1 MRSEEEVRQRRN
13 SKDAKIID
21 ERKRGMENV
30 IAVSSHRFHTW
41 HRIGSPVD
49 TMPDESTHLRSTS
62 PRESLSSPFRGEPSQ
77 LAYGTHSG
85 ASLIRNN
92 HLLEANDGDDGHYSV
107 QSDEETESMTLST
120 LTTRLRCLF
129 AVVTWPI
136 VPTGTLAFLAL
147 LWFLYALLLDIN
159 KPCSRPIKT
168 FAAATIFWIVY
179 VPTHS
184 SIRAFLFS
192 YDRGRD
198 GPNRPLIVRRYDQ
211 IFHTLALLYVYA
223 GITLVQTCRE
233 DEENMTVGQ
242 TIDGTDSRDATCD
255 TTCPS
260 LYPALSVYVAALE
273 IFTLSLILPLLCL
286 PCVYLWFLRQVT
298 ADQEALNLL
307 QERFRE
313 EEETLLSGVPTVSAG
328 DIIDQLETVQL
339 VRRKENGAQ
348 DGSGAVWVVLKDEE
362 RIEKGRAA
370 QGAHECAICMSEFQ
384 IKDEDESFQHDIE
397 SGEKEETACP
407 DEEIVR
413 ATKCEHLFH
422 QRCIAR
428 WIGGRWQDSINPDTS
443 SSWRRRR
450 AKRTT
455 CPLCRRNL
463 QSGIGTGN

>member
-1 MRSEEEVRQRRN
+1 M
-13 SKDAKIID
+13 
-21 ERKRGMENV
+21 NV
-30 IAVSSHRFHTW
+30 
-41 HRIGSPVD
+41 
-49 TMPDESTHLRSTS
+49 MPDENSRLQS
-62 PRESLSSPFRGEPSQ
+62 SSPLDPASSPDADEPSRFS
-77 LAYGTHSG
+77 YGSHLDAVLT
-85 ASLIRNN
+85 RNS
-92 HLLEANDGDDGHYSV
+92 HLLGDNVEDDGQHSV
-107 QSDEETESMTLST
+107 QSDDETENRTLST

-129 AVVTWPI
+129 AVITWPI

-159 KPCSRPIKT
+159 EPCSRPIKS
-168 FAAATIFWIVY
+168 FAVATIFWIVY

-184 SIRAFLFS
+184 SIRAYLFS
-192 YDRGRD
+192 YDRSRD

-233 DEENMTVGQ
+233 DEDSIPAGQ
-242 TIDGTDSRDATCD
+242 KSDDTHSSGAYPGTCAATC
-255 TTCPS
+255 PN

-313 EEETLLSGVPTVSAG
+313 EEETLLSGAPTVSAG

-339 VRRKENGAQ
+339 VRRRD
-348 DGSGAVWVVLKDEE
+348 DGDQNNTNAVWIISKGEKKM
-362 RIEKGRAA
+362 EKGRDAR
-370 QGAHECAICMSEFQ
+370 GVHECAICMSDFQ
-384 IKDEDESFQHDIE
+384 IKDEDERFQPDIE
-397 SGEKEETACP
+397 SGEKGETEDAR
-407 DEEIVR
+407 EEIVF
-413 ATKCEHLFH
+413 ATKCDHLFH
-422 QRCIAR
+422 QQCIAR
-428 WIGGRWQDSINPDTS
+428 WIGGRWQGNNNPETS

-463 QSGIGTGN
+463 QTGIG

>member
-1 MRSEEEVRQRRN
+1 MSV
-13 SKDAKIID
+13 
-21 ERKRGMENV
+21 
-30 IAVSSHRFHTW
+30 
-41 HRIGSPVD
+41 
-49 TMPDESTHLRSTS
+49 MPDESTRLRSGS
-62 PRESLSSPFRGEPSQ
+62 PRDPASPSDADEPSRFS
-77 LAYGTHSG
+77 YGTHLD
-85 ASLIRNN
+85 AVLTRNN
-92 HLLEANDGDDGHYSV
+92 HLLGNNVDDDEQHSV
-107 QSDEETESMTLST
+107 QSDDETENRTLST

-129 AVVTWPI
+129 AVITWPI

-159 KPCSRPIKT
+159 KPCSRPLKS

-179 VPTHS
+179 VPTHT
-184 SIRAFLFS
+184 SIRAYLFS
-192 YDRGRD
+192 YDRSRD

-223 GITLVQTCRE
+223 GITLVQTCRGDE
-233 DEENMTVGQ
+233 DSIPAGQ
-242 TIDGTDSRDATCD
+242 KEDVTNSSGARPGTCTATC
-255 TTCPS
+255 PN

-313 EEETLLSGVPTVSAG
+313 EEETLLSGAPTVSAG

-339 VRRKENGAQ
+339 IRRKE
-348 DGSGAVWVVLKDEE
+348 DGGQGNTNDSVWIISKG
-362 RIEKGRAA
+362 EKLMEQGRDAR
-370 QGAHECAICMSEFQ
+370 GVHDCAICMSDFQ
-384 IKDEDESFQHDIE
+384 IKDEDERFQCDIE
-397 SGEKEETACP
+397 SGEKVGDA

-413 ATKCEHLFH
+413 ATKCDHLFH
-422 QRCIAR
+422 QQCIAR
-428 WIGGRWQDSINPDTS
+428 WIGGRWQGNSNPETS

-463 QSGIGTGN
+463 QTGIG